1 MNEIYMMVMI
11 TIRGIRGKM
20 LPFLKEHNIHVVLAT
35 LGTGTANSAILDYF
49 GIEATEKAVYFALV
63 TQDTWKNFQKALYSK
78 IKIDIAGRGI
88 AFLIPLSSIGGK
100 KTLEYLTAGQKMIIK
115 EESALKNT
123 DFELLIA
130 IANSGHIETI
140 MDAARSAQAP
150 GGTVIHAKGT
160 GREQAKKFLGI
171 SLAEEKEIIF
181 IVVRSRQKNKI
192 MRAIMD
198 HAGIGTAA
206 GAITFSLP
214 VTAVAGL
221 RLLEDDDEH
230 SENHISDY

>member
-11 TIRGIRGKM
+11 TNRGIRSKM
-20 LPFLKEHNIHVVLAT
+20 LTFLKEHKIHVTFAT

-49 GIEATEKAVYFALV
+49 GMEATEKAIYFALI
-63 TQDTWKNFQKALYSK
+63 TRDTWKIFQKALYSK
-78 IKIDIAGRGI
+78 MKIDIAGRGI

-100 KTLEYLTAGQKMIIK
+100 KALQYLTAGQEIIIK
-115 EESALKNT
+115 EESTLKNT
-123 DFELLIA
+123 DFELLVT

-160 GREQAKKFLGI
+160 GTEQAKKFLGI
-171 SLAEEKEIIF
+171 SLAEEKEMIF

-192 MRAIMD
+192 MRAIMEQ
-198 HAGIGTAA
+198 AGTGTTA
-206 GAITFSLP
+206 GAIAFSLP

-221 RLLEDDDEH
+221 RLLEDDE
-230 SENHISDY
+230 SGNE